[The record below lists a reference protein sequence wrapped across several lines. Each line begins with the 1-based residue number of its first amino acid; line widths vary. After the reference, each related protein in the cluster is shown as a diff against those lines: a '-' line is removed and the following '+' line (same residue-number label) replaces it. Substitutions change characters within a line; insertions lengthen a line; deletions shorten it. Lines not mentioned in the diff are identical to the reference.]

1 MKDAASDFR
10 DFEEQIYLNC
20 AFQGPLP
27 GVALRAAEKA
37 LERERAPQL
46 ILESDFFD
54 VPDRYRSGIAALIG
68 SRADDIA
75 VTNSAT
81 DGVMPLVNGL
91 DWCEGDEVI
100 LPVGEFPANR
110 FPWLSLQ
117 RRGVVIREIDLPPG
131 AEGLERL
138 ESSISDRTLLIA
150 TSWLSYRT
158 GYRMELAKLS
168 EMCRLRGVLLVVDGS
183 QALGGLSFDISETP
197 CDLLVCAGYKWLL
210 GPYGTGFAWVR
221 PELGERLALGNVN
234 WFSIEGAR
242 DFNRLSECRLEYVPG
257 AIRFDVNET
266 ASFITVETATASL
279 EYLSEITVG
288 AVEEHV
294 RTLLDRLIDGLPGG
308 FQPVGDLRQEHRSNI
323 LCIAGESDEATE
335 AAYARLVENGVVT
348 SLREGAIRIS
358 PHIYN
363 TAEEIDSL
371 LDLLRELPF

>member
-1 MKDAASDFR
+1 MGGKENRQLRSQRFGTTC
-10 DFEEQIYLNC
+10 LNSSKK
-20 AFQGPLP
+20 FWTRMSRTS
-27 GVALRAAEKA
+27 GV
-37 LERERAPQL
+37 
-46 ILESDFFD
+46 
-54 VPDRYRSGIAALIG
+54 
-68 SRADDIA
+68 
-75 VTNSAT
+75 
-81 DGVMPLVNGL
+81 
-91 DWCEGDEVI
+91 
-100 LPVGEFPANR
+100 
-110 FPWLSLQ
+110 
-117 RRGVVIREIDLPPG
+117 
-131 AEGLERL
+131 
-138 ESSISDRTLLIA
+138 
-150 TSWLSYRT
+150 
-158 GYRMELAKLS
+158 
-168 EMCRLRGVLLVVDGS
+168 
-183 QALGGLSFDISETP
+183 
-197 CDLLVCAGYKWLL
+197 
-210 GPYGTGFAWVR
+210 
-221 PELGERLALGNVN
+221 GERLALGNVN

-323 LCIAGESDEATE
+323 LCIAGETDEATE